1 MQTLSV
7 FELNPHK
14 SCQHLF
20 HAIPLLC
27 LHSVKLIHMTH
38 FHTHRVPPKHQW
50 QSPSSS
56 QQPPRRG
63 GHQEDSRYKPTVR
76 MSGQGF
82 GWGRGGRGRGWA
94 LAGCWG
100 FDVPMRRKGQRSLAE
115 CQWKTQTF
123 FSSSVLSRA
132 LSSVPRGHHRPKRTH
147 ARSVALLGKQSLWFI
162 KIAPGRRKWR
172 EDYHWGAP
180 TVCWAPWQTLG
191 RVRNLEI
198 PMRVSQAT

>member
-1 MQTLSV
+1 
-7 FELNPHK
+7 
-14 SCQHLF
+14 
-20 HAIPLLC
+20 
-27 LHSVKLIHMTH
+27 
-38 FHTHRVPPKHQW
+38 
-50 QSPSSS
+50 
-56 QQPPRRG
+56 
-63 GHQEDSRYKPTVR
+63 

-147 ARSVALLGKQSLWFI
+147 ARSVAGLGSRAYGLLRLLLGGGNEGKTTTEEHLLFVGHHDKHSVGF
-162 KIAPGRRKWR
+162 
-172 EDYHWGAP
+172 E
-180 TVCWAPWQTLG
+180 TLKY
-191 RVRNLEI
+191 L
-198 PMRVSQAT
+198 